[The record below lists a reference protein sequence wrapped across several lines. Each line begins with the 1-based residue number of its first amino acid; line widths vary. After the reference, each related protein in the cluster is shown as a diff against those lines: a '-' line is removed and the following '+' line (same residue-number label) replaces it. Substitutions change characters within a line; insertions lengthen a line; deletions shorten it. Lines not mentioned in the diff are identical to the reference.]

1 MESMSSL
8 GGEFSI
14 AVIEEFTIA
23 AHNSSDTQLNPVRL
37 LQGSKKSDG

>member
-14 AVIEEFTIA
+14 AVIEDFTIA
-23 AHNSSDTQLNPVRL
+23 AHIWFQ
-37 LQGSKKSDG
+37 

>member
-1 MESMSSL
+1 MSSL

-23 AHNSSDTQLNPVRL
+23 AHSFMFFMAFFE
-37 LQGSKKSDG
+37 G